1 MDSLTQFALGSA
13 VGVATL
19 GRHTRLWKA
28 ALWGGLCGTL
38 PDLDSFVD
46 HGDPIRNM
54 TFHRAETH
62 ALFYLTLASP
72 LLAWVIAKV
81 HGEMHSVRRW
91 WLAVWLVLVTHP
103 LLDVMTVYG
112 TQLALPFTD
121 HPFGVGSIFIID
133 PAYTLPLVIGVLA
146 ALTLQGPRGLQ
157 WNTAG
162 LALSTAYLAWSFVA
176 QQHVERVAHASLRTH
191 GIEAERVLVTP
202 SPFNTILWRVVAV
215 TAADSCEGFRSLFD
229 DERPIEFACR
239 GRNPAL
245 YAALRSDWNVA
256 RIAWFSHGFF
266 SMSERDGRVRIAD
279 IRMGLEPHYTFT
291 FEVARRTESGFVAM
305 PPAFVPS
312 RADFR
317 RALDWIG
324 RRMWGERVPF
334 IQGQGGGGSCVPA
347 QEGIAPTRRSRTRS
361 TRLSSG
367 SKSHRRHGIRETR
380 PSNRSAC
387 FPWRRNRIRDSSART
402 W

>member
-13 VGVATL
+13 VGVAVM
-19 GRHTRLWKA
+19 GRRTRVWKA

-54 TFHRAETH
+54 TFHRAESH

-72 LLAWVIAKV
+72 LLASGIAKV
-81 HGEMHSVRRW
+81 HGEMGAVRRW

-121 HPFGVGSIFIID
+121 YPFGVGSIFIID
-133 PAYTLPLVIGVLA
+133 PLYTLPIMLGVLA
-146 ALTLQGPRGLQ
+146 ALAVRTPAGLR

-176 QQHVERVAHASLRTH
+176 QQHVERVAHVSLRTL

-215 TAADSCEGFRSLFD
+215 TPQDYCEGFRSLLD
-229 DERPIEFACR
+229 DDRPIDFTCY

-245 YAALRSDWNVA
+245 YAALRDDWSVA
-256 RIAWFSHGFF
+256 RIAWFSHGLFK
-266 SMSERDGRVRIAD
+266 MSEHDGIVRIAD

-291 FEVARRTESGFVAM
+291 FEVARRTGSGLKPMQAALVAN
-305 PPAFVPS
+305 
-312 RADFR
+312 RADVR
-317 RALDWIG
+317 RALGWIWQ
-324 RRMWGERVPF
+324 RMWGRR
-334 IQGQGGGGSCVPA
+334 PA
-347 QEGIAPTRRSRTRS
+347 FPTPAA
-361 TRLSSG
+361 
-367 SKSHRRHGIRETR
+367 E
-380 PSNRSAC
+380 
-387 FPWRRNRIRDSSART
+387 
-402 W
+402 